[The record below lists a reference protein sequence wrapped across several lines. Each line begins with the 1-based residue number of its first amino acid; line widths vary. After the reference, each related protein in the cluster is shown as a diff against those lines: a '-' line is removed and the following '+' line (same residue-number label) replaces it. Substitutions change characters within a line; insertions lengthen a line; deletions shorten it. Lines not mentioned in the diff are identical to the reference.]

1 MEASLRDLLERLD
14 GVAAGTSRSHDTP
27 THLVEEVKDVLEH
40 LASDELPAASAVF
53 LSKDP
58 PGALRHLE
66 DARARGK
73 LSAAANAGRAKLF
86 ELIAWYLT
94 RLDAGAVEP
103 YAEDVMRECL
113 RTFRTER
120 GTQKTVKAGALAPMV
135 SLFRLGATRR
145 ALSRSATR
153 ALACELRED
162 YERHTANTARVK
174 GMILTVIAAMHD
186 GDGASAYKDAAPDE
200 DGPPSFKREEEAD
213 DEEYLD
219 EDRFSRRNPSRN
231 AFTKKTTV
239 KTGSKPEPDPRWL
252 LRVSLATA
260 TGGGASTSATL
271 VAEAFDAVGS
281 ALTAL
286 KRESATKSADASSV
300 AARESETPFRA
311 SPLDDDSRR
320 RIAEATLEALALP
333 GGGQRSD
340 VTRAALR
347 MVADHARAFAAP
359 PGMLSLASEY
369 FKALLLCRTSGNK
382 NIRQAA
388 SPATDTFLAATADA
402 LADAS
407 TAPEAEREAT
417 WTRLSEDALAL
428 MDARDTKAKERT
440 VAVRAVG
447 KLARAGVA
455 VGGFGASGFDPDAML
470 ARIARWTSSERSF
483 ADGSNDF
490 DRRYEAMERQTAV
503 LGAYADLLVARGADE
518 RVPPTAL
525 ASLARVAR
533 WSWEHYFVAGERARE
548 DTRARLA
555 EAFEALA
562 FRGGLT
568 TLAGVLGSISRSLVA
583 LSLRVAPPDPIDSAA
598 FRAAPEPLWPKYADL
613 WTHLTRGG
621 ESGASLSR
629 VSETRARATYDAFV
643 RETLQLCQ
651 TLQLRVVPAARDAEA
666 DPTASK
672 DDEHQELEDDATTRA
687 LALELGEGV
696 AAENPGDMQTFLCLV
711 DLFCAVIANAP
722 ARHIERWLTT
732 LIENVAALSAAHPL
746 LSGFYKIARVA
757 LVAADDAGV
766 FEESFC
772 DDDEDDVK
780 ESASDR
786 LAARETC
793 RAFLLDV
800 LAGAERLSDEL
811 RAAALQLLLAAPAG
825 LLAARELAPAL
836 RDALAVGAHHP
847 PLARAAL
854 DVLDRWTGTRSA
866 LTASSDARETSRR
879 ETTRRRRDH
888 EEIRALLPSMVRSLR
903 AYVDRRSASEKTD
916 AGSDVGAFDAGDAS
930 NRLNAGDAYRSARR
944 AVETARAADRSA
956 EPEHDIDA
964 RVARVL
970 GAVGG
975 AAHELVDDD
984 DRRASGSLV
993 SSSSSFS
1000 SSSSSTLWD
1009 FERRVSLDVD
1019 VGENARVTIWLDQ
1032 MLPRAAHCAL
1042 SSTDRAAKVAAA
1054 EFLHAATLLM
1064 VGRNARA
1071 FAPEG
1076 GDHAREATPFHK
1088 IYRRLFP
1095 VVLELAIDQEPVCRQ
1110 LFSALATQLVR
1121 WFTRNQAREA
1131 AETVALL
1138 DAVVEGLAGDP
1149 ARRDAESD
1157 GDTFTGGTS
1166 EKVSG
1171 GAAARR
1177 RDLCASL
1184 AAECLKW
1191 SVRSVPSGDL
1201 RGGRNAPTRGSAGS
1215 GDGNGQ
1221 SVAVNVSSLL
1231 RRLFAFQTHPDP
1243 ARRLGAAVALR
1254 LCLAELR
1261 SFPEHD
1267 EAHALEILETA
1278 LRSLRLAERDPPGAG
1293 AAEAGA
1299 LLARAATRACARHS
1313 VALCLDP
1320 KEKTTSASRG
1330 GSFGTLQRLVKWL
1343 FLDGTARV
1351 ETRARLESQLAFG
1364 ALVQRTP
1371 GYVSPRAWVAA
1382 ARAKKKEKKQ
1392 PDIASEKGGGGF
1404 RQPRFVFAVPRRRA
1418 RARAGGA
1425 GAGRGRGARRGR
1437 RRLRGYRARADDASA
1452 GDGRDLDARRGR
1464 GVALGAVGARTRPR
1478 RARGPAPRPRR
1489 KRKGTRGEGDERPPA
1504 PRGVVFPAARRA
1516 FRSARDRG
1524 RRRYSA
1530 TKRFVVVS
1538 SGARLAQGARAPLR
1552 ADPRARRARGA
1563 REERRRGVLR
1573 SAPRRLGRDA
1583 RDASRGRRPRRV
1595 GPSVGSVARFRR
1607 RHRAFGVRRRAGA

>member
-14 GVAAGTSRSHDTP
+14 GIAAGTARSHDTP

-53 LSKDP
+53 LSKDH
-58 PGALRHLE
+58 PGALHHLE

-73 LSAAANAGRAKLF
+73 PSAAANAGRAKLF

-94 RLDAGAVEP
+94 RLDVEAVEP
-103 YAEDVMRECL
+103 YAEAVMRECL

-120 GTQKTVKAGALAPMV
+120 GTQKTVKAAALAPLA
-135 SLFRLGATRR
+135 SLLRLGATR
-145 ALSRSATR
+145 LSRDETR

-174 GMILTVIAAMHD
+174 GMLLSVIAAMHD
-186 GDGASAYKDAAPDE
+186 CGVSASAPRTDRCRASARRRRRRRRTMRISPRDGTEAGARERPRARSRHRTRDGSCASAWRPRPAEAP
-200 DGPPSFKREEEAD
+200 PPPRRWSPRRSTPSARRSPRSNAKARKKR
-213 DEEYLD
+213 
-219 EDRFSRRNPSRN
+219 SRGVDVARN
-231 AFTKKTTV
+231 AERV
-239 KTGSKPEPDPRWL
+239 PAGRRRAPENR
-252 LRVSLATA
+252 LRDA
-260 TGGGASTSATL
+260 GRPGA
-271 VAEAFDAVGS
+271 
-281 ALTAL
+281 
-286 KRESATKSADASSV
+286 
-300 AARESETPFRA
+300 
-311 SPLDDDSRR
+311 SRR
-320 RIAEATLEALALP
+320 RPAIGRDARGAAHGGGPRARARCAPGRALP
-333 GGGQRSD
+333 GVRVLQGSASLPHVRQQEHQTSRVPRDGCVPVGDRGRAGGRLH
-340 VTRAALR
+340 RAR
-347 MVADHARAFAAP
+347 GGAR
-359 PGMLSLASEY
+359 GV
-369 FKALLLCRTSGNK
+369 
-382 NIRQAA
+382 
-388 SPATDTFLAATADA
+388 
-402 LADAS
+402 
-407 TAPEAEREAT
+407 

-428 MDARDTKAKERT
+428 IDARDTKAKERT

-447 KLARAGVA
+447 KLARAGFA
-455 VGGFGASGFDPDAML
+455 VGSIGFGAPSGFDPDAML

-503 LGAYADLLVARGADE
+503 LGAYADLLVARGADA

-533 WSWEHYFVAGERARE
+533 WAWDHYFVAGERARE

-562 FRGGLT
+562 FRGGIT

-613 WTHLTRGG
+613 WTQLMRGG
-621 ESGASLSR
+621 DAESASLSR

-651 TLQLRVVPAARDAEA
+651 TLQLRVVPAARDGPRG
-666 DPTASK
+666 DPTAQKTTSTK
-672 DDEHQELEDDATTRA
+672 RSRTTRRRA
-687 LALELGEGV
+687 RSRSSSVRGSPRRTRGTCRRFCV
-696 AAENPGDMQTFLCLV
+696 LV

-722 ARHIERWLTT
+722 ARHVERWLTT
-732 LIENVAALSAAHPL
+732 LIENVAALVAAHPL

-766 FEESFC
+766 FEQSFC
-772 DDDEDDVK
+772 DDASRRS

-1095 VVLELAIDQEPVCRQ
+1095 AVLELAIDQEPVCRQ

-1149 ARRDAESD
+1149 ARRDAEVDDRNPVHRAGRFPGNSRAAPPR
-1157 GDTFTGGTS
+1157 
-1166 EKVSG
+1166 
-1171 GAAARR
+1171 AAAT
-1177 RDLCASL
+1177 C
-1184 AAECLKW
+1184 
-1191 SVRSVPSGDL
+1191 
-1201 RGGRNAPTRGSAGS
+1201 
-1215 GDGNGQ
+1215 
-1221 SVAVNVSSLL
+1221 
-1231 RRLFAFQTHPDP
+1231 
-1243 ARRLGAAVALR
+1243 
-1254 LCLAELR
+1254 
-1261 SFPEHD
+1261 
-1267 EAHALEILETA
+1267 
-1278 LRSLRLAERDPPGAG
+1278 
-1293 AAEAGA
+1293 
-1299 LLARAATRACARHS
+1299 
-1313 VALCLDP
+1313 
-1320 KEKTTSASRG
+1320 
-1330 GSFGTLQRLVKWL
+1330 
-1343 FLDGTARV
+1343 
-1351 ETRARLESQLAFG
+1351 
-1364 ALVQRTP
+1364 
-1371 GYVSPRAWVAA
+1371 
-1382 ARAKKKEKKQ
+1382 
-1392 PDIASEKGGGGF
+1392 
-1404 RQPRFVFAVPRRRA
+1404 
-1418 RARAGGA
+1418 
-1425 GAGRGRGARRGR
+1425 
-1437 RRLRGYRARADDASA
+1437 
-1452 GDGRDLDARRGR
+1452 
-1464 GVALGAVGARTRPR
+1464 
-1478 RARGPAPRPRR
+1478 APRS
-1489 KRKGTRGEGDERPPA
+1489 RP
-1504 PRGVVFPAARRA
+1504 
-1516 FRSARDRG
+1516 SA
-1524 RRRYSA
+1524 
-1530 TKRFVVVS
+1530 
-1538 SGARLAQGARAPLR
+1538 
-1552 ADPRARRARGA
+1552 
-1563 REERRRGVLR
+1563 
-1573 SAPRRLGRDA
+1573 
-1583 RDASRGRRPRRV
+1583 
-1595 GPSVGSVARFRR
+1595 
-1607 RHRAFGVRRRAGA
+1607 